1 MKQLKYLIITLLSFY
16 SFLVSAQEDN
26 TPLSKWGIEFG
37 ASVGRAQ
44 LTGNELALNGMSSNG
59 NWLVSYYATE
69 RVRFQTGISMS
80 FFSNGSLTADNY
92 YNTNAT
98 FIGIPAKIVF
108 SITEIAPKKAA
119 IVLGIGVQANKA
131 INYQLETKDFSKS
144 TSSGSVF
151 LGLPI
156 SIGVESKLSD
166 NYTLGFYL
174 STQVITKSY
183 KNYRL
188 QNNDLLRVA
197 VSYRF

>member
-1 MKQLKYLIITLLSFY
+1 MKLMKYFICILLCVCSWG
-16 SFLVSAQEDN
+16 LSAQEDN
-26 TPLSKWGIEFG
+26 TFLSKWGIEFG

-44 LTGNELALNGMSSNG
+44 LTGNELALNGMTSNG
-59 NWLVSYYATE
+59 NWLVNYYATE
-69 RVRFQTGISMS
+69 RVRFQTGISLS
-80 FFSNGSLTADNY
+80 LFSNGSLTADNY

-131 INYQLETKDFSKS
+131 VNYQLETKEFSKS

-151 LGLPI
+151 LGVPMH
-156 SIGVESKLSD
+156 IGVESKLSA

-174 STQVITKSY
+174 STQVVTKSY

-188 QNNDLLRVA
+188 QNNDLLRIA

>member
-44 LTGNELALNGMSSNG
+44 LTGNELALNGMTSNG

-69 RVRFQTGISMS
+69 RVRFQTGITMS

-131 INYQLETKDFSKS
+131 VNYQLETKEFSKS

-151 LGLPI
+151 LGVPI

-174 STQVITKSY
+174 STQVVTKSY

>member
-44 LTGNELALNGMSSNG
+44 LIGNELALNGMSSNG

-69 RVRFQTGISMS
+69 RVRFQTGITMS

-151 LGLPI
+151 LGVPI

-174 STQVITKSY
+174 STQVVTKSY

>member
-1 MKQLKYLIITLLSFY
+1 MKYFICTLLCVCSWG
-16 SFLVSAQEDN
+16 LSAQEDN
-26 TPLSKWGIEFG
+26 TFLSKWGIEFG

-44 LTGNELALNGMSSNG
+44 LTGNELALNGMTSNG

-69 RVRFQTGISMS
+69 RVRFQTGITMS
-80 FFSNGSLTADNY
+80 LFSNGSLTADNY

-98 FIGIPAKIVF
+98 FIGIPVKIVF
-108 SITEIAPKKAA
+108 SKIEIAPKKAA

-151 LGLPI
+151 LGVPMSL
-156 SIGVESKLSD
+156 GVESKLSD

-174 STQVITKSY
+174 STQVVTKSY

-188 QNNDLLRVA
+188 QNNGLLRVA
-197 VSYRF
+197 VSYRL

>member
-1 MKQLKYLIITLLSFY
+1 LEL
-16 SFLVSAQEDN
+16 SAQEDN
-26 TPLSKWGIEFG
+26 TFLSKWGIEFG

-44 LTGNELALNGMSSNG
+44 LTGNELALNGMTSNG

-69 RVRFQTGISMS
+69 RVRFQTGITMS

-98 FIGIPAKIVF
+98 FIGIPAKVVF

-131 INYQLETKDFSKS
+131 INYQLKTKDFSKS

-151 LGLPI
+151 LGVPI

-174 STQVITKSY
+174 STQVVTKSY

-188 QNNDLLRVA
+188 QNNDLLRIA

>member
-1 MKQLKYLIITLLSFY
+1 MKYFICTLLCVCS
-16 SFLVSAQEDN
+16 LGLSAQEDN
-26 TPLSKWGIEFG
+26 TFLSKWGIEFG

-44 LTGNELALNGMSSNG
+44 LTGNELALNGMTSNG

-69 RVRFQTGISMS
+69 RVRFQTGISLS
-80 FFSNGSLTADNY
+80 LFSNGSLTADNY

-98 FIGIPAKIVF
+98 FIGIPVKIVF
-108 SITEIAPKKAA
+108 SKIEIAPKKAA

-151 LGLPI
+151 LGVPMD
-156 SIGVESKLSD
+156 IGVESKLSD

-174 STQVITKSY
+174 STQVVTKSY

>member
-1 MKQLKYLIITLLSFY
+1 MKYFICTLLCVY
-16 SFLVSAQEDN
+16 CLELSAQDDN
-26 TPLSKWGIEFG
+26 TFLSKWGIEFG

-44 LTGNELALNGMSSNG
+44 LIGNELVLNGITSNG

-69 RVRFQTGISMS
+69 RVRFQTGITMS
-80 FFSNGSLTADNY
+80 LFSNGSLTADNY

-98 FIGIPAKIVF
+98 FIGVPAKVVF

-131 INYQLETKDFSKS
+131 VNYQLETKEFKKS

-151 LGLPI
+151 LGVPI

-174 STQVITKSY
+174 STQVVTKSY

-188 QNNDLLRVA
+188 QNNDLLRIA

>member
-1 MKQLKYLIITLLSFY
+1 LGL
-16 SFLVSAQEDN
+16 SAQEDN
-26 TPLSKWGIEFG
+26 TFLSKWGIEFG

-44 LTGNELALNGMSSNG
+44 LTGNELALNGMTSNG

-69 RVRFQTGISMS
+69 RVRFQTGITMS

-98 FIGIPAKIVF
+98 FIGIPVKIVF
-108 SITEIAPKKAA
+108 SKIEIAPKKAA

-151 LGLPI
+151 LGVPMD
-156 SIGVESKLSD
+156 IGVESKLSD

-174 STQVITKSY
+174 STQVVTKSY

-188 QNNDLLRVA
+188 QNNGLLRVA

>member
-44 LTGNELALNGMSSNG
+44 LTGNELALNGMTSNG

-69 RVRFQTGISMS
+69 RVRFQTGITMS

-131 INYQLETKDFSKS
+131 INYQLETKNFSKS

-151 LGLPI
+151 LGVPMSL
-156 SIGVESKLSD
+156 GVESKLSD

-174 STQVITKSY
+174 STQVVTKSY

-197 VSYRF
+197 ISYRF

>member
-1 MKQLKYLIITLLSFY
+1 MKLMKYFICTLLCVY
-16 SFLVSAQEDN
+16 CLELSAQDDN
-26 TPLSKWGIEFG
+26 TFLSKWGIEFG

-44 LTGNELALNGMSSNG
+44 LIGNELVLNGITSNG

-69 RVRFQTGISMS
+69 RVRFQTGITMS
-80 FFSNGSLTADNY
+80 LFSNGSLTADNY

-98 FIGIPAKIVF
+98 FIGVPAKVVF

-131 INYQLETKDFSKS
+131 VNYQLETKEFKKS

-151 LGLPI
+151 LGVPI

-174 STQVITKSY
+174 STQVVTKSY

-188 QNNDLLRVA
+188 QNNDLLRIA

>member
-1 MKQLKYLIITLLSFY
+1 MKYFICTLLCVCS
-16 SFLVSAQEDN
+16 LGVSAQEDN
-26 TPLSKWGIEFG
+26 TFLSKWGIEFG

-44 LTGNELALNGMSSNG
+44 LIGNELALNGMTSNG
-59 NWLVSYYATE
+59 NWLVNYYATE
-69 RVRFQTGISMS
+69 RVRFQTGITMS
-80 FFSNGSLTADNY
+80 LFSNGSLTADNY

-98 FIGIPAKIVF
+98 FIGIPVKIVF
-108 SITEIAPKKAA
+108 SKIEIAPKKAA

-151 LGLPI
+151 LGVPMD
-156 SIGVESKLSD
+156 IGVESKLSD

-174 STQVITKSY
+174 STQVVTKSY

-188 QNNDLLRVA
+188 QNNGLLRVA

>member
-44 LTGNELALNGMSSNG
+44 LTGNELALNGMTSNG

-69 RVRFQTGISMS
+69 RVRFQTGITMS

-151 LGLPI
+151 LGVPI
-156 SIGVESKLSD
+156 SIGVESKLSA

-174 STQVITKSY
+174 STQVVTKSY

>member
-1 MKQLKYLIITLLSFY
+1 LG
-16 SFLVSAQEDN
+16 VSAQEDN
-26 TPLSKWGIEFG
+26 TFLSKWGIEFG

-44 LTGNELALNGMSSNG
+44 LTGNELALNGMTSNG
-59 NWLVSYYATE
+59 NWLVNYYATE
-69 RVRFQTGISMS
+69 RVRFQTGITMS

-151 LGLPI
+151 LGVPI

-174 STQVITKSY
+174 STQVVTKSY

>member
-1 MKQLKYLIITLLSFY
+1 MKYFICILLCVCS
-16 SFLVSAQEDN
+16 LGVSAQEDN
-26 TPLSKWGIEFG
+26 TFLSKWGIEFG

-44 LTGNELALNGMSSNG
+44 LIGNELALNGITSNG

-69 RVRFQTGISMS
+69 RVCFQTGISMS

-151 LGLPI
+151 LGVPI

-174 STQVITKSY
+174 STQVVTKSY

>member
-44 LTGNELALNGMSSNG
+44 LTGNELALNGMTSNG

-151 LGLPI
+151 LGVPI

-174 STQVITKSY
+174 STQVVTKSY

>member
-1 MKQLKYLIITLLSFY
+1 MKYFICILLCVCS
-16 SFLVSAQEDN
+16 LGVSAQEDN
-26 TPLSKWGIEFG
+26 TFLSKWGIEFG

-69 RVRFQTGISMS
+69 RVRFQTGITMS

-108 SITEIAPKKAA
+108 SITEITPKKAA

-151 LGLPI
+151 LGVPI

-174 STQVITKSY
+174 STQVVTKSY
-183 KNYRL
+183 KKYRQ
-188 QNNDLLRVA
+188 QNNQMKRVP
-197 VSYRF
+197 VTNRF

>member
-44 LTGNELALNGMSSNG
+44 LTGNELALNGMTSNG

-69 RVRFQTGISMS
+69 RVRFQTGITMS

-151 LGLPI
+151 LGVPI

>member
-44 LTGNELALNGMSSNG
+44 LTGNELALNGMTSNG

-69 RVRFQTGISMS
+69 RVRFQTGITMS

-131 INYQLETKDFSKS
+131 VNYQLETKEFSKS

-151 LGLPI
+151 LGVPI
-156 SIGVESKLSD
+156 STGVESKLSD

-174 STQVITKSY
+174 STQVVTKSY

>member
-151 LGLPI
+151 LGVPI

-174 STQVITKSY
+174 STQVVTKSY

>member
-1 MKQLKYLIITLLSFY
+1 MKQLKYLIITLLTFY

-26 TPLSKWGIEFG
+26 TFLSKWGIEFG

-44 LTGNELALNGMSSNG
+44 LTGNELALNGMTSNG

-69 RVRFQTGISMS
+69 RVRFQTGITMS

-131 INYQLETKDFSKS
+131 VNYQLETKEFSKS

-151 LGLPI
+151 LGVPI

-174 STQVITKSY
+174 STQVVTKSY

>member
-1 MKQLKYLIITLLSFY
+1 MKLMKYFICTLLCVCS
-16 SFLVSAQEDN
+16 LELSAQEDN
-26 TPLSKWGIEFG
+26 TFLSKWGIEFG

-44 LTGNELALNGMSSNG
+44 LTGNELALNGMTSNG

-69 RVRFQTGISMS
+69 RVRFQTGITMS

-151 LGLPI
+151 LGVPI

-174 STQVITKSY
+174 STQVVTKSY

-188 QNNDLLRVA
+188 QNNDLLRIA

>member
-44 LTGNELALNGMSSNG
+44 LTGNELALNGMTSNG

-69 RVRFQTGISMS
+69 RVRFQTGITMS

-131 INYQLETKDFSKS
+131 VNYQLETKDFSKS

-151 LGLPI
+151 LGVPI

-174 STQVITKSY
+174 STQVVTKRY

>member
-1 MKQLKYLIITLLSFY
+1 MKQLKYLIITLLTFY

-69 RVRFQTGISMS
+69 RVRFQTGITMS

-151 LGLPI
+151 LGVPI

-174 STQVITKSY
+174 STQVVTKSY

>member
-44 LTGNELALNGMSSNG
+44 LTGNEIALNGMTSNG

-69 RVRFQTGISMS
+69 RVRFQTGITMS

-151 LGLPI
+151 LGVPI

-174 STQVITKSY
+174 STQVVTKSY

>member
-44 LTGNELALNGMSSNG
+44 LTGNELALNGMTSNG

-69 RVRFQTGISMS
+69 RVRFQTGITMS

-151 LGLPI
+151 LGVPI

-174 STQVITKSY
+174 STQVVTKRY

>member
-1 MKQLKYLIITLLSFY
+1 MKYFICILLCVCS
-16 SFLVSAQEDN
+16 LGLSAQEDN
-26 TPLSKWGIEFG
+26 AFLSKWGIEFG

-44 LTGNELALNGMSSNG
+44 LTGNELALNGMTSNG

-69 RVRFQTGISMS
+69 RVRFQTGITIS
-80 FFSNGSLTADNY
+80 FFNNGSLTADNY

-98 FIGIPAKIVF
+98 FIGIPVKIVF
-108 SITEIAPKKAA
+108 SKIEIAPKKAA

-151 LGLPI
+151 LGVPI

-174 STQVITKSY
+174 STQVVTKSY

-188 QNNDLLRVA
+188 QNNDLLRIA

>member
-1 MKQLKYLIITLLSFY
+1 MKYFICTLLCVCS
-16 SFLVSAQEDN
+16 LGVSAQEDN

-44 LTGNELALNGMSSNG
+44 LTGNELALNGMTSNG
-59 NWLVSYYATE
+59 NWLVNYYATE
-69 RVRFQTGISMS
+69 RVRFQTGISLS
-80 FFSNGSLTADNY
+80 LFSNGNLTADNY

-131 INYQLETKDFSKS
+131 INYQLETKELSKS

-151 LGLPI
+151 LGVPI

-174 STQVITKSY
+174 STQVVTKSY

-188 QNNDLLRVA
+188 QNNDLLRIA

>member
-26 TPLSKWGIEFG
+26 AFLSKWGIEFG
-37 ASVGRAQ
+37 ASIGRAQ

-69 RVRFQTGISMS
+69 RVRFQTGITMS

-151 LGLPI
+151 LGVPI

-174 STQVITKSY
+174 STQVVNKSY

>member
-44 LTGNELALNGMSSNG
+44 LTGNELALNGMTSNG

-69 RVRFQTGISMS
+69 RVRFQTGITMS

-151 LGLPI
+151 LGVPI

-174 STQVITKSY
+174 STQVVTKSY

-197 VSYRF
+197 ISYRF

>member
-1 MKQLKYLIITLLSFY
+1 MKLMKYFICILLCVCS
-16 SFLVSAQEDN
+16 LELSAQEDN

-44 LTGNELALNGMSSNG
+44 LTGNELALNGMTSNG
-59 NWLVSYYATE
+59 NWLVNYYATK
-69 RVRFQTGISMS
+69 RVRFQTGITMS

-108 SITEIAPKKAA
+108 SRTEIAPKKAA

-131 INYQLETKDFSKS
+131 INYQLETKEFSKS

-151 LGLPI
+151 LGVPMD
-156 SIGVESKLSD
+156 IGVESKLSD

-174 STQVITKSY
+174 STQVVTKSY

>member
-26 TPLSKWGIEFG
+26 TPLSKRGIEFG

-44 LTGNELALNGMSSNG
+44 LTGNELALNGMTSNG

-69 RVRFQTGISMS
+69 RVRFQTGITMS

-131 INYQLETKDFSKS
+131 INYQLETKELSKS

-151 LGLPI
+151 LGVPI

-174 STQVITKSY
+174 STQVVTKSY

-188 QNNDLLRVA
+188 QNNDLLRIA

>member
-1 MKQLKYLIITLLSFY
+1 LG
-16 SFLVSAQEDN
+16 VSAQEDN
-26 TPLSKWGIEFG
+26 TFLSKWGIEFG

-69 RVRFQTGISMS
+69 RVRFQTGITMS

-151 LGLPI
+151 LGVPI

-174 STQVITKSY
+174 STQVVTKSY

>member
-1 MKQLKYLIITLLSFY
+1 MKLMKYFICTLLCVCS
-16 SFLVSAQEDN
+16 LGVSAQEDN
-26 TPLSKWGIEFG
+26 TFLSKWGIEFG

-44 LTGNELALNGMSSNG
+44 LTGNELALNGMTSNG
-59 NWLVSYYATE
+59 NWLVNYYATE
-69 RVRFQTGISMS
+69 RVRFQTGISLS
-80 FFSNGSLTADNY
+80 LFSNGNLTADNY

-131 INYQLETKDFSKS
+131 INYQLETKELSKS

-151 LGLPI
+151 LGVPI

-174 STQVITKSY
+174 STQVVTKSY

-188 QNNDLLRVA
+188 QNNDLLRIA

>member
-1 MKQLKYLIITLLSFY
+1 MKYFICTLLCVCS
-16 SFLVSAQEDN
+16 LELSAQEDN
-26 TPLSKWGIEFG
+26 TFLSKWGIEFG

-44 LTGNELALNGMSSNG
+44 LTGNELALNGMTSNG
-59 NWLVSYYATE
+59 NWLVNYYATE
-69 RVRFQTGISMS
+69 RVRFQTGITMS
-80 FFSNGSLTADNY
+80 LFSNGSLTADNY

-144 TSSGSVF
+144 TSNGSVF
-151 LGLPI
+151 LGVPI

-174 STQVITKSY
+174 STQVVTKSY

>member
-44 LTGNELALNGMSSNG
+44 LTGNELALNGMTSNG

-69 RVRFQTGISMS
+69 KVRFQTGITMS
-80 FFSNGSLTADNY
+80 FFSNGSVTADNY

-151 LGLPI
+151 LGVPI

-174 STQVITKSY
+174 STQVVTKSY

>member
-1 MKQLKYLIITLLSFY
+1 MKLMKYFICTLLCVCS
-16 SFLVSAQEDN
+16 LGLSAQEDN
-26 TPLSKWGIEFG
+26 TFLSKWGIEFG

-44 LTGNELALNGMSSNG
+44 LTGNELALNGMTSNG

-69 RVRFQTGISMS
+69 RVRFQTGISLS
-80 FFSNGSLTADNY
+80 LFSNGSLTADNY

-144 TSSGSVF
+144 TSCGSVF
-151 LGLPI
+151 LGVPI

-174 STQVITKSY
+174 STQVVTKSY

-188 QNNDLLRVA
+188 QNNGLLRVA

>member
-44 LTGNELALNGMSSNG
+44 LIGNELALNGMTSNG

-69 RVRFQTGISMS
+69 RVRFQTGITMS

-151 LGLPI
+151 LGVPI

-174 STQVITKSY
+174 STQVVTKSY

-197 VSYRF
+197 ISYRF